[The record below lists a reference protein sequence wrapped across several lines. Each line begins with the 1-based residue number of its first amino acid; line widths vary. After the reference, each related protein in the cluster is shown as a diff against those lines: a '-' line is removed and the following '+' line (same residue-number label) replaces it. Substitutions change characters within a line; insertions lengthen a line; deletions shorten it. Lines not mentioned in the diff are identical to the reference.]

1 MTSALN
7 KALEEISNKAANA
20 GKRHALVGLDGFVD
34 KIIRV
39 IDKRTGLGDE
49 FIPIETIDEFG
60 RRVTAAAG
68 NSANFELY
76 QSLEKLGGNGPIMAH
91 ALHAQKLQ
99 VRYIGALGK
108 PIHPVFEEFAKATN
122 AVSLSEPGITQ
133 ALEFDDGKLML
144 GMMEGLDHVTYAAMV
159 SEMGEGALFDV
170 FNRANLIAL
179 VNWTMIPRM
188 TELFEDL
195 LNKLLPNLG
204 PNEQGRSF
212 FFDLADPA
220 KRSTSDIKE
229 VLQTMRRFRSHGHVI
244 LGLNFAESRQVSEAL
259 GLGSPENTE
268 DSLKA
273 TANRIRSQLD
283 IGTVVIHPREGAA
296 CANRDG
302 SWYVQG
308 PFCKRPKI
316 TTGAGDHFNAGFA
329 SAMALGMS
337 PVAALVVGVSTSGQ
351 YVRTGKSPSLQQTAN
366 FIERWQKG
374 QLD

>member
-1 MTSALN
+1 MTSILS

-34 KIIRV
+34 RIIRV

-49 FIPIETIDEFG
+49 FVAIETIDEFG
-60 RRVTAAAG
+60 RRISAAAG

-76 QSLEKLGGNGPIMAH
+76 QTLEKLGGNGPIMAN

-99 VRYIGALGK
+99 VRYVGALGK
-108 PIHPVFEEFAKATN
+108 PVQPVFEEFAKATQ
-122 AVSLSEPGITQ
+122 AISLSEPGITQ

-144 GMMEGLDHVTYAAMV
+144 GTMEGLDHITYDAMIR
-159 SEMGEGALFDV
+159 EMGEGALFDL

-188 TELFEDL
+188 TDLFEDL
-195 LNKLLPNLG
+195 LGKLLPNLG

-220 KRSTSDIKE
+220 KRSMSDLKE
-229 VLQTMRRFRSHGHVI
+229 VLQTIRRFRSFGHVI

-259 GLGSPENTE
+259 GLDAVENNE

-273 TANRIRSQLD
+273 ASNRIRSKLD

-308 PFCKRPKI
+308 PFCKRPLI

-329 SAMALGMS
+329 AALTLGMS
-337 PVAALVVGVSTSGQ
+337 PQAALVVGVSTSGQ
-351 YVRTGKSPSLQQTAN
+351 YVRTGKSPSLQNTAN
-366 FIERWQKG
+366 FIERWQNGK
-374 QLD
+374 LD